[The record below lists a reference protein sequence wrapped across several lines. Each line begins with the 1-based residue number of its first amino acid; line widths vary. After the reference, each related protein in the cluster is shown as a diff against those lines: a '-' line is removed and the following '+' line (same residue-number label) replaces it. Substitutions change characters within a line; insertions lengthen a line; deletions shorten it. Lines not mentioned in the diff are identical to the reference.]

1 MALSNSQLL
10 MLDILIYADDYCC
23 DNKTVGEIIEEMKND
38 LDNGESI
45 EGGMMTNDD
54 WRAIIANVEG
64 DPTLLKYTVQKYKN
78 NTDTGMRATCFVDN
92 VKHPTDVNVVF
103 RGTSGAYEWRDNGQG
118 GYKTDTEQQQAA
130 ADYINGLP
138 LEYGDAITVTGHSK
152 GGNKAQYVTIAT
164 DRISR
169 CVSYD
174 GQGFSQEF
182 VDEYRDKIDERAAR
196 IENISASKDY
206 VNCLLY
212 SIAGTKT
219 YVITEEQDNFF
230 HYHKPSILLDE
241 NGDLRPA
248 GNQSAL
254 SKFINEYTTYIIS
267 NVPEP
272 QRSEALDAAMDIVI
286 ELQDLEDDAITWET
300 IKDVLPA
307 VGYLDDFALDYFSQ
321 HASDFLGTSKGGRKG
336 VVRDFTEAT
345 KQRLSGE
352 IDDINKSTWSPVTDA
367 IGDVFSY
374 AGKWLGIISLKDD
387 MSNVES
393 YQRTVLDMTDMTK
406 KELEQI
412 FEDVYDIDKDYKGK
426 FAEIVENEI
435 AYNDRLKFLF
445 DLIKP
450 NFSICSA
457 ATIRKDIGAY
467 DEKLRTTSNKTNAT
481 FEKEVDWAAKQAAL
495 EATKGTISS
504 LFKAA
509 VDIVC
514 LPASMIKNIATGNP
528 IGIAT
533 DTWNII
539 DDVFA
544 VGSNLVGLASL
555 GLGYAIGGISGNTN
569 VKNEAVKYSE
579 AYGGA
584 SGLTDA
590 LKAEEEINGEGGL
603 ITGMRKVS
611 ETIDTASAA
620 YGLFSDCKD
629 FLESPEKMMD
639 FDFGFKE
646 YSPIKKADM
655 IEEYQDDYRKW
666 QSLYRN
672 YVKDN
677 HVIELKNISNAKSF
691 FDPVIDYSFGDT
703 EALNDHG
710 KAALEKSNKW
720 YKAFGDAYDLGE
732 DISELLGLAS

>member
-1 MALSNSQLL
+1 MAVQFSEAEMLILSSLAYTNDIPKGRYDSNGFPIGNAVGVDPILKG
-10 MLDILIYADDYCC
+10 LDNLAMGSGYGNGMSDADKRNYEAAVESLKNKLKDNNFVIKKSINHNTSGESGFAAFAIEPSPNPDGQVVICC
-23 DNKTVGEIIEEMKND
+23 RGSDAMNLNPFDENNTLNDWAGADLALAWDEQTKQQEEMDSFMK
-38 LDNGESI
+38 GMESYQEI
-45 EGGMMTNDD
+45 
-54 WRAIIANVEG
+54 
-64 DPTLLKYTVQKYKN
+64 TL
-78 NTDTGMRATCFVDN
+78 
-92 VKHPTDVNVVF
+92 
-103 RGTSGAYEWRDNGQG
+103 
-118 GYKTDTEQQQAA
+118 
-130 ADYINGLP
+130 
-138 LEYGDAITVTGHSK
+138 TGHSLGANLAMYGAVTYPYPEK
-152 GGNKAQYVTIAT
+152 ISSVSAFDGPGFNSTFLDERRDDIAEVNHKINNYQQEHDFVSSSLVSIGNVVILDSTIA
-164 DRISR
+164 
-169 CVSYD
+169 YD
-174 GQGFSQEF
+174 GGINFDHHNRWAIGVNSGGELRREETGRKDDVCNTWSTFSTGASTTI
-182 VDEYRDKIDERAAR
+182 ID
-196 IENISASKDY
+196 
-206 VNCLLY
+206 
-212 SIAGTKT
+212 
-219 YVITEEQDNFF
+219 
-230 HYHKPSILLDE
+230 
-241 NGDLRPA
+241 
-248 GNQSAL
+248 
-254 SKFINEYTTYIIS
+254 
-267 NVPEP
+267 
-272 QRSEALDAAMDIVI
+272 
-286 ELQDLEDDAITWET
+286 
-300 IKDVLPA
+300 IKDVIK
-307 VGYLDDFALDYFSQ
+307 S
-321 HASDFLGTSKGGRKG
+321 SKGGRNG

-412 FEDVYDIDKDYKGK
+412 FEDVYELDKDFKGK

-435 AYNDRLKFLF
+435 AYNDRLKYLF
-445 DLIKP
+445 ELIKP

-457 ATIRKDIGAY
+457 AAIRKDIAAF
-467 DEKLRTTSNKTNAT
+467 DDKLKATSAKTNST

-590 LKAEEEINGEGGL
+590 LKADEEVNGEGGL

-611 ETIDTASAA
+611 ETIDVASDA

-629 FLESPEKMMD
+629 YLESPEKMMD

-655 IEEYQDDYRKW
+655 VDKYQDDYRKW

-691 FDPVIDYSFGDT
+691 FDPVIDYGFGDT

>member
-1 MALSNSQLL
+1 M
-10 MLDILIYADDYCC
+10 
-23 DNKTVGEIIEEMKND
+23 
-38 LDNGESI
+38 
-45 EGGMMTNDD
+45 
-54 WRAIIANVEG
+54 
-64 DPTLLKYTVQKYKN
+64 
-78 NTDTGMRATCFVDN
+78 
-92 VKHPTDVNVVF
+92 
-103 RGTSGAYEWRDNGQG
+103 
-118 GYKTDTEQQQAA
+118 
-130 ADYINGLP
+130 
-138 LEYGDAITVTGHSK
+138 
-152 GGNKAQYVTIAT
+152 
-164 DRISR
+164 
-169 CVSYD
+169 
-174 GQGFSQEF
+174 
-182 VDEYRDKIDERAAR
+182 
-196 IENISASKDY
+196 
-206 VNCLLY
+206 
-212 SIAGTKT
+212 
-219 YVITEEQDNFF
+219 
-230 HYHKPSILLDE
+230 
-241 NGDLRPA
+241 
-248 GNQSAL
+248 
-254 SKFINEYTTYIIS
+254 
-267 NVPEP
+267 
-272 QRSEALDAAMDIVI
+272 
-286 ELQDLEDDAITWET
+286 
-300 IKDVLPA
+300 
-307 VGYLDDFALDYFSQ
+307 
-321 HASDFLGTSKGGRKG
+321 
-336 VVRDFTEAT
+336 VRDFTEAT
-345 KQRLSGE
+345 KQSLSGE
-352 IDDINKSTWSPVTDA
+352 IDDINKSSWSPVTDA
-367 IGDVFSY
+367 IGDAVSY
-374 AGKWLGIISLKDD
+374 AGKWLGVISLKDD

-412 FEDVYDIDKDYKGK
+412 FADIYDIDKEFKGK

-467 DEKLRTTSNKTNAT
+467 DEKLRATSNKTNAT

-514 LPASMIKNIATGNP
+514 LPASMIKNLVTGNY
-528 IGIAT
+528 IGVAT

-544 VGSNLVGLASL
+544 VGGNLAGLASL
-555 GLGYAIGGISGNTN
+555 GIGYAIGGISGNTK
-569 VKNEAVKYSE
+569 VIHESVKYSD

-584 SGLTDA
+584 SGLTDV
-590 LKAEEEINGEGGL
+590 LKAEEEVFGADGFT
-603 ITGMRKVS
+603 TGMRKVS

-672 YVKDN
+672 YVKNN

-691 FDPVIDYSFGDT
+691 FDPVIDYTFGDT

-732 DISELLGLAS
+732 YIGELLGQAI